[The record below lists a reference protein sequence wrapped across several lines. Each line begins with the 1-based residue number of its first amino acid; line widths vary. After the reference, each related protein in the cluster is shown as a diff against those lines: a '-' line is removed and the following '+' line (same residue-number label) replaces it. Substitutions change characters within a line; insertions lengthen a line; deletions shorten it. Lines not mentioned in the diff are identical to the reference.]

1 MLEQI
6 LKTLNI
12 PALNQMQEQ
21 TIKSWDQ
28 ARNLLILSPTGT
40 GKTLAFLLPIAARL
54 TDADSVQ
61 ALIVVPS
68 RELALQIF
76 QVFKAMKTPYKATVC
91 YGGHEMRLEKDNLV
105 NVPSV
110 LIGTPG
116 RLVDHLH
123 RKNVDLRTVD
133 TLVLDE
139 FDKSLEYG
147 FEPKMRT
154 ILGHLPHLKKRIL
167 TSATEEVSLPTFLE
181 MDDYKKLHFSAELV
195 PDNLRLKMVRCE
207 GNDKFEAV
215 VKLLSRLANAPTM
228 VFCNHKAA
236 VARISALL
244 RDRKIPH
251 ETFHGDLDQEQRE
264 KALIKFRNGSSMI
277 LLSTDLASRGLDI
290 PEVRHVVHYQMPQ
303 TAAAFVHRNGRTA
316 RMEAEGTAYLL
327 LSESESLPK
336 YLDKIPEEE
345 QVGEVQPVQKPEWE
359 TLYISGGKK
368 DKINKVD
375 IVGWLMQKGLL
386 EKDELGKIEVKDF
399 ASYVA
404 IKRDKINALIPL
416 LSHVKIKKKKVKV
429 QVSD

>member
-76 QVFKAMKTPYKATVC
+76 QVFKAMKTPYKVTVC
-91 YGGHEMRLEKDNLV
+91 YGGNEIRLEKDNLV
-105 NVPSV
+105 NLPSV
-110 LIGTPG
+110 MIGTTE

-123 RKNVDLRTVD
+123 CKIVDLRTVD

-147 FEPKMRT
+147 FEPEMRT

-277 LLSTDLASRGLDI
+277 LLSTDLASR
-290 PEVRHVVHYQMPQ
+290 
-303 TAAAFVHRNGRTA
+303 
-316 RMEAEGTAYLL
+316 
-327 LSESESLPK
+327 
-336 YLDKIPEEE
+336 
-345 QVGEVQPVQKPEWE
+345 
-359 TLYISGGKK
+359 
-368 DKINKVD
+368 
-375 IVGWLMQKGLL
+375 
-386 EKDELGKIEVKDF
+386 
-399 ASYVA
+399 
-404 IKRDKINALIPL
+404 
-416 LSHVKIKKKKVKV
+416 
-429 QVSD
+429 

>member
-1 MLEQI
+1 
-6 LKTLNI
+6 
-12 PALNQMQEQ
+12 
-21 TIKSWDQ
+21 
-28 ARNLLILSPTGT
+28 
-40 GKTLAFLLPIAARL
+40 
-54 TDADSVQ
+54 
-61 ALIVVPS
+61 
-68 RELALQIF
+68 
-76 QVFKAMKTPYKATVC
+76 
-91 YGGHEMRLEKDNLV
+91 
-105 NVPSV
+105 
-110 LIGTPG
+110 
-116 RLVDHLH
+116 
-123 RKNVDLRTVD
+123 
-133 TLVLDE
+133 
-139 FDKSLEYG
+139 
-147 FEPKMRT
+147 
-154 ILGHLPHLKKRIL
+154 
-167 TSATEEVSLPTFLE
+167 
-181 MDDYKKLHFSAELV
+181 YKKLHFSAELV

-236 VARISALL
+236 VARISELL

-386 EKDELGKIEVKDF
+386 EKDDLGKIEVKDF